1 MQTLGLS
8 QALDHIANANS
19 DWWHRQML
27 RRKKGR
33 VSGRASDFKVD
44 GHKEEMKACGDLK
57 KQMEE
62 VYRDG

>member
-1 MQTLGLS
+1 
-8 QALDHIANANS
+8 
-19 DWWHRQML
+19 ML